1 MPTHFDLFHV
11 TSSKGRIFMDITG
24 VNHMPA
30 LVNACANLLYLS
42 QIMMNN
48 IIITTLQQYNVSF
61 RVDYFTG

>member
-1 MPTHFDLFHV
+1 
-11 TSSKGRIFMDITG
+11 MDFPG

>member
-11 TSSKGRIFMDITG
+11 TSSKGRIFMDFPG

-30 LVNACANLLYLS
+30 LVNACANLLYLP

>member
-11 TSSKGRIFMDITG
+11 TSSKGRIFMDFPG

>member
-1 MPTHFDLFHV
+1 
-11 TSSKGRIFMDITG
+11 MDFPG

-30 LVNACANLLYLS
+30 LVNACANLLYLP